1 MSTVQEKVSA
11 FTSSLLAS
19 MPLAVA
25 VDLALILIW
34 ALVEI
39 TCCVASDGTY
49 GWLGILFG
57 VATVV
62 VLAAAIARYL
72 RPERFDQTAAAASGS
87 LMLLP
92 MAALDV
98 GVLLAAVL
106 VADQLHR
113 TLTTPLLCFSQ
124 TMVHKIL
131 G

>member
-25 VDLALILIW
+25 VDLALVLIW

-39 TCCVASDGTY
+39 TCCVASDATY
-49 GWLGILFG
+49 GWLGVLFG
-57 VATVV
+57 VGTVV
-62 VLAAAIARYL
+62 ALIAAIARYR
-72 RPERFDQTAAAASGS
+72 RPEWFDQTAATSGS

-92 MAALDV
+92 LAALDV

-124 TMVHKIL
+124 TMVHKFL
-131 G
+131 S

>member
-1 MSTVQEKVSA
+1 MSTVQEKLSA
-11 FTSSLLAS
+11 FMSSLVAA
-19 MPLAVA
+19 MRLAVA

-39 TCCVASDGTY
+39 TCCVFSDGTY
-49 GWLGILFG
+49 GWLAVLFG

-72 RPERFDQTAAAASGS
+72 RPERFGQTAAATGN

-92 MAALDV
+92 LAALDA
-98 GVLLAAVL
+98 GILLAAVL

-113 TLTTPLLCFSQ
+113 TLMTPLLCFSQ

>member
-1 MSTVQEKVSA
+1 MPTVQEKLSA
-11 FTSSLLAS
+11 FMSSLLAA
-19 MPLAVA
+19 MRLAVA

-39 TCCVASDGTY
+39 TCCVASDGRY
-49 GWLGILFG
+49 GWLAVLFG

-62 VLAAAIARYL
+62 VLAAAIARY
-72 RPERFDQTAAAASGS
+72 RKPGWFGETAAASDS

-92 MAALDV
+92 FAALDV
-98 GVLLAAVL
+98 GVLLTAVL